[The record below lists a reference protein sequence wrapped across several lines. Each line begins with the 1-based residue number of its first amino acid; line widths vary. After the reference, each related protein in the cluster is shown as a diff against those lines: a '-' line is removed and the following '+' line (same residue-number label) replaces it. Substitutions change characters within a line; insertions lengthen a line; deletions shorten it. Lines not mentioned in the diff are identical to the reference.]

1 MSASSKTARKRILSI
16 AAVVFLLAEVALFFL
31 IQISSGGLY
40 EVLAYLSV
48 GLSFC
53 FSLLSLL
60 CGFRG
65 MFLRLGLGITMLADY
80 FLILATPVNEEAGV
94 AVFSLVQMCYF
105 VALMLYSKNVKERVL
120 HISLRISL
128 VALMAIVAVII
139 LGDAID
145 LLVILT
151 IFYYGNLLCN
161 IVFAFIRLPYG
172 IMFALGLLLLALCD
186 LFLGLGFLGE
196 NYLGATEGSFL
207 YLITHSGLNI
217 PWLFYVPSCTLI
229 ALSTHRI
236 NQKNA

>member
-1 MSASSKTARKRILSI
+1 MSTSSKETRKRIVSI
-16 AAVVFLLAEVALFFL
+16 VAAVFILAEAALFFL
-31 IQISSGGLY
+31 IQITSGGLY
-40 EVLAYLSV
+40 EILAYLSV
-48 GLSFC
+48 GLSFG

-65 MFLRLGLGITMLADY
+65 MLLRLGLATTLVADY
-80 FLILATPVNEEAGV
+80 FLILAVPVNEEAGV
-94 AVFSLVQMCYF
+94 FVFSLVQMCYF
-105 VALMLYSKNVKERVL
+105 AALMLCSDSVKERVL
-120 HISLRISL
+120 HISARLSL

-139 LGDAID
+139 LADEID

-161 IVFAFIRLPYG
+161 IVFAFVRLPYG

-186 LFLGLGFLGE
+186 LFLGLGFLGT

-207 YLITHSGLNI
+207 YLLTHLDLNI

-229 ALSTHRI
+229 ALSTFSI
-236 NQKNA
+236 NRKV